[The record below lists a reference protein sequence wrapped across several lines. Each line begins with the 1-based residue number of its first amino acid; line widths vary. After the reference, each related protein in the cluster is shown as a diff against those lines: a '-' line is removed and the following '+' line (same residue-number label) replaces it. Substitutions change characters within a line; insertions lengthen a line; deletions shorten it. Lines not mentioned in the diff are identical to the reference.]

1 MFANRNLTFTKIS
14 VFSSHDEE
22 VFVKYKLYI
31 CFDFQNKLK
40 GRNTLNEQT
49 LELFKTLTELQG
61 APGNEHLV
69 RKFMKEQLA
78 QYSDEM
84 VQDKLGSIFGL
95 KKGDENGPTVMVA
108 GHMDE
113 VGFMVSTITENGM
126 IRFQTLGGWWSQV
139 LLAQRV
145 QIMTDNGPVI
155 GVIGSIPPHLLD
167 EAKRSKPMEISNML
181 IDIGADDRED
191 AVKIGIRPGQQV
203 VPICPFT
210 PMANPK
216 KILAKAWDNRYG
228 CGLAIELLK
237 EVKGEK
243 LPNILYSGATV
254 QEEVGLR
261 GAQTAANMINP
272 DIFFALDASPANDM
286 SGDKK
291 EFGHLG
297 KGTLLRILDRSM
309 VTHRGMREFVLDT
322 AETHNIPYQY
332 FISQGGTDAGRV
344 HTSNNGVPSAVIGIC
359 SRYIHTAASIVHVD
373 DYAAAKE
380 LLVKLVKACDKTT
393 VDTIKQN
400 S

>member
-1 MFANRNLTFTKIS
+1 MNEK
-14 VFSSHDEE
+14 
-22 VFVKYKLYI
+22 
-31 CFDFQNKLK
+31 
-40 GRNTLNEQT
+40 TLQ
-49 LELFKTLTELQG
+49 LFKTLTELPG
-61 APGNEHLV
+61 TSGNEHLV
-69 RKFMKEQLA
+69 RKFMREQLSQFA
-78 QYSDEM
+78 DEI
-84 VQDKLGSIFGL
+84 VQDKLGGIFGI
-95 KKGDENGPTVMVA
+95 KVGDVNGPTVMVA

-113 VGFMVSTITENGM
+113 VGFMVTSITENGM
-126 IRFQTLGGWWSQV
+126 LRFQTLGGWWSQV

-181 IDIGADDRED
+181 IDIGADNRED
-191 AVKIGIRPGQQV
+191 AVKIGIKPGQQI

-210 PMANPK
+210 PMANEK
-216 KILAKAWDNRYG
+216 KIMAKAWDNRYG
-228 CGLAIELLK
+228 CGLAVELLK
-237 EVKGEK
+237 EVKDEK

-261 GAQTAANMINP
+261 GAQTAANMIKP

-291 EFGHLG
+291 EFGQLG
-297 KGTLLRILDRSM
+297 KGALLRIYDRSM

-322 AETHNIPYQY
+322 AEKHDIPYQY
-332 FISQGGTDAGRV
+332 FVSQGGTDAGRV
-344 HTSNNGVPSAVIGIC
+344 HMSNEGVPSAVIGIC
-359 SRYIHTAASIVHVD
+359 SRYIHTHASIVHVD

-380 LLVKLVKACDKTT
+380 LLVKLVKTCDRST
-393 VDTIKQN
+393 VEAIRQN